1 MFTARNG
8 ISVLPTIRMSWQ
20 HELGRQIRD
29 ARRRAGMTQ
38 GELAGHLTVRRETV
52 SNYENGKSPA
62 LVNVIAEIAQAL
74 DAEFVIG
81 GCKITKADVK
91 RTTGDP
97 AAEQLCFAYDT
108 EHRYKTAI
116 LTIRPTRNSI
126 IINAVVA
133 RTAKL

>member
-1 MFTARNG
+1 MFTERNG
-8 ISVLPTIRMSWQ
+8 ISLLPTIRMSWQ

-91 RTTGDP
+91 RTSGDP

-108 EHRYKTAI
+108 EHRYKTGV
-116 LTIRPTRNSI
+116 LTIRTNRKSI
-126 IINAVVA
+126 IINAVVT
-133 RTAKL
+133 RSR